1 LIDSDDEGPSPEVR
15 APMAD
20 NLDPTDQLPFIGAQ
34 FGVLRREM
42 PAKERHRPTALV
54 KHCASTPDASHSAM
68 KS

>member
-1 LIDSDDEGPSPEVR
+1 
-15 APMAD
+15 MAD
-20 NLDPTDQLPFIGAQ
+20 SLDPTDQLPFIGAQ